1 MAFAA
6 DFGVIMAFAAV
17 QRHDHEPDDAFRRS
31 LLAKPGVTANP
42 PVNVMY

>member
-17 QRHDHEPDDAFRRS
+17 QRHDHELTTRFEANRRLTAF
-31 LLAKPGVTANP
+31 
-42 PVNVMY
+42 

>member
-17 QRHDHEPDDAFRRS
+17 QRHDHERNAVVASRRS
-31 LLAKPGVTANP
+31 GAIEPNRRLTAF
-42 PVNVMY
+42 

>member
-17 QRHDHEPDDAFRRS
+17 QRHDHELDNASDRRLTAF
-31 LLAKPGVTANP
+31 
-42 PVNVMY
+42 